1 MNIAIIGYGKMGK
14 EIEIVAREKNH
25 QIVAMIDNPN
35 DWELQ
40 GKNLTD
46 ADVAFEFSIPQNAA
60 TNILKC
66 FDVNLPV
73 VCGTTGWL
81 AQYEEVRQVCISE
94 GQSFF
99 YAPNFSIGVN
109 IFFEINKKLA
119 RLMRPFSGYE
129 ISIEEMHHSMKADS
143 PSGTA
148 IRLADDIVEEIEH
161 KKAWSKAENP
171 DPDQIGITSIREGN
185 IPGIHTVVYE
195 SSFDKIE
202 ISHSAKSRRGFAMGA
217 LMAGEWLIDKKGIF
231 SMKDLLEINDKN

>member
-1 MNIAIIGYGKMGK
+1 
-14 EIEIVAREKNH
+14 
-25 QIVAMIDNPN
+25 
-35 DWELQ
+35 
-40 GKNLTD
+40 
-46 ADVAFEFSIPQNAA
+46 
-60 TNILKC
+60 
-66 FDVNLPV
+66 
-73 VCGTTGWL
+73 
-81 AQYEEVRQVCISE
+81 
-94 GQSFF
+94 
-99 YAPNFSIGVN
+99 
-109 IFFEINKKLA
+109 
-119 RLMRPFSGYE
+119 
-129 ISIEEMHHSMKADS
+129 MHHSMKADS